1 MFILS
6 YVCENLATIAK
17 PLHSLTEKGVPFD
30 WSGECENAFKEL
42 KRALTEAPILNYSI
56 EDGDFVIDTDASNVW
71 VGGVL
76 SKIQNGQETVF
87 SYFSRC
93 LSKCE
98 RRYCVTRKELLAVV
112 ATVSV
117 KQFHHYLFII
127 YLFIWSHSRTVV
139 RSDIERSS

>member
-1 MFILS
+1 M
-6 YVCENLATIAK
+6 
-17 PLHSLTEKGVPFD
+17 
-30 WSGECENAFKEL
+30 
-42 KRALTEAPILNYSI
+42 KRALTEALILNYPI
-56 EDGDFVIDTDASNVW
+56 EDGDFVIDTDAGNVG

-76 SKIQNGQETVF
+76 SQIQNGQETVI

-98 RRYCVTRKELLAVV
+98 RSYCVTRKELLAVV
-112 ATVSV
+112 ATV

-139 RSDIERSS
+139 RSDMERSSGLWILRNLKGKSHVGL